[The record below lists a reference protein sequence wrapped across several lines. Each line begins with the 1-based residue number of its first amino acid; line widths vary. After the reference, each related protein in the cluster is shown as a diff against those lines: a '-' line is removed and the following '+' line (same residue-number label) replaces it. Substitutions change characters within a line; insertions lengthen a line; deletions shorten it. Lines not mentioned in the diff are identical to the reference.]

1 MTTHMARCPFKRENK
16 HLLAMEVCE
25 RTAPRCMQTGS
36 LCVLTEDKVARVETG
51 SDGCMDT

>member
-1 MTTHMARCPFKRENK
+1 
-16 HLLAMEVCE
+16 MEVCE